1 MADREWYD
9 WGGVFSRQT
18 GTNGEIALVIGGK
31 GIGKTFNLR
40 RALTDRAIKSGGA
53 MTFCEICRSNDE
65 ARAVSAGYF
74 DQLQAKGYFKGYVF
88 KVEKLQGF
96 AAPESDGDPIWVP
109 VCYFVSL
116 TMFQREKK
124 RTFANVCNIIF
135 DEFII
140 DKKDRHHRYLP
151 NEYSILANLADTIF
165 RQQPGDERPRHI
177 FMLANACDLTCPYL
191 RHLGI
196 DRPPAFGFTWYRG
209 KTVLLHF
216 VEPWDAEDRKAY
228 TLVGRMLAG
237 DDEAAMVFDNAFDVG
252 SVNDIRSKT
261 PEARY
266 SLGIV
271 FQAVRFGI
279 WIDYSSGLVYIN
291 DQIPRGSKNI
301 YSLTKKD
308 GTIDY
313 MLVQRNDSMMQT
325 LVNMFYRGL
334 VRYSS
339 PAIREAFLEVLGFL
353 GVK

>member
-1 MADREWYD
+1 M
-9 WGGVFSRQT
+9 
-18 GTNGEIALVIGGK
+18 VIGGK
-31 GIGKTFNLR
+31 GIGKTFGLR
-40 RALTDRAIKSGGA
+40 LALVDRAIRSGCTVLFA
-53 MTFCEICRSNDE
+53 ELCRSNDE
-65 ARAVSAGYF
+65 AKAVSAGYF
-74 DQLQAKGYFKGYVF
+74 DKLQAEGYFPEYQF
-88 KVEKLQGF
+88 KVERLQGF
-96 AAPESDGDPIWVP
+96 VAPAGDDEPEWAPI
-109 VCYFVSL
+109 CYFVSL

-124 RTFANVCNIIF
+124 RTFANVYNIIY
-135 DEFII
+135 DEFVI
-140 DKKDRHHRYLP
+140 DKKDKHHRYLP

-165 RQQPGDERPRHI
+165 RQQPGDDRPRHI
-177 FMLANACDLTCPYL
+177 YMLANACDLTCPYL
-191 RHLGI
+191 RHMGI
-196 DRPPAFGFTWYRG
+196 NKPPAFGYSWYRN
-209 KTVLLHF
+209 KTVLLHY

-261 PEARY
+261 PGARY

-271 FQAVRFGI
+271 FQAARFGV
-279 WIDYSSGLVYIN
+279 WIDYSSGIVYIN

-325 LVNMFYRGL
+325 LVNMFYSGL